1 MTTPIDTAGPAKGQE
16 DALLR
21 AAERIA
27 RADALLITAGAGMGV
42 DSGLPD
48 FRGTE
53 GFWRA
58 YPALARAGVRFE
70 EIASPSNFSLH
81 PKIAWGFYG
90 HRLNLYRKT
99 SPHGGFAVLK
109 AWAERM
115 AAGAFVLTS
124 NVDGQ
129 FQKAGFDKARVC
141 EIHGSIHH
149 LQCSAPCG
157 PDTWSARHFRPEI
170 DEEHCRLT
178 SPLPR
183 CRYCGEVARP
193 NILMFSDADW
203 SAVRTEA
210 QEAALDGW
218 LEGAGKVAIVECG
231 AGTQIPSV
239 RRFGEHLARERHLS
253 LVRINLREPHIDAD
267 GIGIA
272 LGAADALAQ
281 IDSILSAQ
289 DSNPSN
295 PAKATP

>member
-1 MTTPIDTAGPAKGQE
+1 MATPIDAAGAAQKQE

-21 AAERIA
+21 AAERLA
-27 RADALLITAGAGMGV
+27 CAEALLITAGAGMGV

-58 YPALARAGVRFE
+58 YPALGRAGVRFE

-81 PKIAWGFYG
+81 PRLAWGFYG
-90 HRLNLYRKT
+90 HRLNLYRKA

-115 AAGAFVLTS
+115 SGGAFVYTS

-129 FQKAGFDKARVC
+129 FQKAGFDEARVC
-141 EIHGSIHH
+141 EIHGSIHY

-157 PDTWSARHFRPEI
+157 SDTWSARHAHPEI
-170 DEEHCRLT
+170 DQEHCRLT

-203 SAVRTEA
+203 FAVRTEA

-218 LEGAGKVAIVECG
+218 LEGAGKVVIVECG

-239 RRFGEHLARERHLS
+239 RRFGERIARERRLP
-253 LVRINLREPHIDAD
+253 LVRINLREPYIDGD
-267 GIGIA
+267 GIGLA
-272 LGAADALAQ
+272 LGAADALAR
-281 IDSILSAQ
+281 IDRILSAQ
-289 DSNPSN
+289 NSNQSN
-295 PAKATP
+295 PAKTTP